1 VYGRNAGD
9 YYRELIKRL
18 ESMPA
23 VVSAAAVS
31 TLPMSDVGVDF
42 TRPYWRAGEAEP
54 SGDGDKIAVR
64 MATPEYFKTMGIT
77 LLQGRYFSDQDRR
90 DTTAVILVNK
100 SMADKT
106 WPNESPIGKLLML
119 DYNRGKYAYEVV
131 GVTEGLRYYGLKKDP
146 APELFIPHAQNA
158 YLPMN
163 VVVKTKS
170 DPNRLVEAIKRE
182 VSALDPTQPV
192 SNVRTMEQLVQRSY
206 AKDRFSASL
215 LTVLASL
222 ALVLAATGLYSL
234 LSYFVSQRR
243 HELAVRVAVGAQRRD
258 IVRLVLGQGALVVA
272 AGIALG
278 LLGSFIA
285 GRFLS
290 SLLFGVGPTDSLTF
304 VSTPLLL
311 ALVALLACYVPAWR
325 ATTVD
330 PLTALRSE

>member
-1 VYGRNAGD
+1 
-9 YYRELIKRL
+9 
-18 ESMPA
+18 
-23 VVSAAAVS
+23 
-31 TLPMSDVGVDF
+31 
-42 TRPYWRAGEAEP
+42 
-54 SGDGDKIAVR
+54 
-64 MATPEYFKTMGIT
+64 
-77 LLQGRYFSDQDRR
+77 
-90 DTTAVILVNK
+90 
-100 SMADKT
+100 
-106 WPNESPIGKLLML
+106 
-119 DYNRGKYAYEVV
+119 
-131 GVTEGLRYYGLKKDP
+131 
-146 APELFIPHAQNA
+146 
-158 YLPMN
+158 MN